1 MDGPDSALRR
11 LTREAGKLLRP
22 YGFHGT
28 EAAWTHVTADGVA
41 SIRRTRTQRTWTDG
55 QQVLGFGLELSAT
68 PRAWWEFCH
77 WRDGVRGLEPIAL
90 EQATGPGLIDERGLG
105 AELTELWSLRVDP
118 AQRGRPALQAD
129 VDTVRADLPV
139 RVHAY
144 ARRALRLLEPDAY
157 LNELLAD
164 PNPQPATLEAIVVLL
179 AQHGPGPRLDD
190 AVTRF
195 RLSVADQDES
205 GAENAIAYVRGRA
218 VPV

>member
-28 EAAWTHVTADGVA
+28 DAAWTQVTAGGVA

-55 QQVLGFGLELSAT
+55 QQVLSFGLELSAT
-68 PRAWWEFCH
+68 PTAWWEFCN
-77 WRDGVRGLEPIAL
+77 WRNGVRGLEPAAP
-90 EQATGPGLIDERGLG
+90 EQATGPGLIDEHGMG
-105 AELTELWSLRVDP
+105 EELTQWWSLRVDP
-118 AQRGRPALQAD
+118 AHRARPALQAD
-129 VDTVRADLPV
+129 VDTVRADLPA

-157 LNELLAD
+157 LDELLAD

-179 AQHGPGPRLDD
+179 AEHGPGPRLDD
-190 AVTRF
+190 AVTQF
-195 RLSVADQDES
+195 RLSVADLDQP
-205 GAENAIAYVRGRA
+205 GADNAIAYLRDRT

>member
-22 YGFHGT
+22 YGFQGT
-28 EAAWTHVTADGVA
+28 DAAWTQVTAGGVA
-41 SIRRTRTQRTWTDG
+41 SIRRTRTQRAWTDG

-68 PRAWWEFCH
+68 PIAWWEFCN
-77 WRDGVRGLEPIAL
+77 WRDAVRGLEPTAL
-90 EQATGPGLIDERGLG
+90 EQGTGPGLIDERGLS
-105 AELTELWSLRVDP
+105 AELTEWWSLRVDP
-118 AQRGRPALQAD
+118 THRERPALQTD

-139 RVHAY
+139 RVHAF

-157 LNELLAD
+157 LDELLAD

-179 AQHGPGPRLDD
+179 AEHGPGPRLDD
-190 AVTRF
+190 AVNRF
-195 RLSVADQDES
+195 RLSGPAES
-205 GAENAIAYVRGRA
+205 GADDVIAYLRGRA

>member
-28 EAAWTHVTADGVA
+28 GAAWTQVTAGGVA

-55 QQVLGFGLELSAT
+55 QQVLGFGLELGAT
-68 PRAWWEFCH
+68 PTAWWEFCN
-77 WRDGVRGLEPIAL
+77 WRNAERGLDPIAL
-90 EQATGPGLIDERGLG
+90 EQATGPGLIDERGLS
-105 AELTELWSLRVDP
+105 AELTEWWSLRVDP
-118 AQRGRPALQAD
+118 THRDRPALQAD

-139 RVHAY
+139 RVHAF

-157 LNELLAD
+157 LDELMAD

-179 AQHGPGPRLDD
+179 AEQGPGPRLDD
-190 AVTRF
+190 AVNRF
-195 RLSVADQDES
+195 RLSGPVES
-205 GAENAIAYVRGRA
+205 GADDVIAYLRGRA

>member
-28 EAAWTHVTADGVA
+28 EASWTQVTEGGVA
-41 SIRRTRTQRTWTDG
+41 AIRRTRVQRTWTDG
-55 QQVLGFGLELSAT
+55 QQALGFGLELSAT
-68 PRAWWEFCH
+68 PTAWWEFCA
-77 WRDGVRGLEPIAL
+77 WRDAERDLPPTAL
-90 EQATGPGLIDERGLG
+90 EHATGPGLIDNHGVS

-118 AQRGRPALQAD
+118 AHRERPALQAD

-157 LNELLAD
+157 LDELLAD
-164 PNPQPATLEAIVVLL
+164 PNPRPAVQEAIIVLL
-179 AQHGPGPRLDD
+179 AEHGPGPRLDN

-195 RLSVADQDES
+195 RLSAADPNGP
-205 GAENAIAYVRGRA
+205 GAENVIAYLRGRA
-218 VPV
+218 VRV

>member
-28 EAAWTHVTADGVA
+28 EASWTQVTAGGTA

-55 QQVLGFGLELSAT
+55 QQAIGFGLELRVT
-68 PRAWWEFCH
+68 PMAWWEFCN
-77 WRDGVRGLEPIAL
+77 WRDTGRGLPPAAL
-90 EQATGPGLIDERGLG
+90 EQATGPALIDERGMG
-105 AELTELWSLRVDP
+105 KELTELWSLRVDP
-118 AQRGRPALQAD
+118 AHRGRPALQAD
-129 VDTVRADLPV
+129 VDAVRADLPV

-164 PNPQPATLEAIVVLL
+164 PNPPPAAMEAIIVLL
-179 AQHGPGPRLDD
+179 AEHGPGPRLDD
-190 AVTRF
+190 ALTQF
-195 RLSVADQDES
+195 RLSAADPDES
-205 GAENAIAYVRGRA
+205 GAENVIAYLRGRA

>member
-28 EAAWTHVTADGVA
+28 EAAWTQVTPGGVA

-55 QQVLGFGLELSAT
+55 HQALGFGLELSAT
-68 PRAWWEFCH
+68 PTAWWEFCN
-77 WRDGVRGLEPIAL
+77 WRNEVRGIDPTAL
-90 EQATGPGLIDERGLG
+90 EHATGPGLIDEYGMG
-105 AELTELWSLRVDP
+105 EELTEWWSLRVDP
-118 AQRGRPALQAD
+118 DHRARPALQAD
-129 VDTVRADLPV
+129 VDAVRADLPV

-157 LNELLAD
+157 LDELLAD

-179 AQHGPGPRLDD
+179 AEHGPGPRLDD
-190 AVTRF
+190 AVNRF
-195 RLSVADQDES
+195 RLSVADPDEP
-205 GAENAIAYVRGRA
+205 GAENAIAYLRGRA
-218 VPV
+218 VPA